1 MPLGSLFLR
10 LIGCFLH
17 VYFISISLLSGC
29 WHEVEDEETSNKS
42 VSSETQDRVFVAD
55 LKTRVHDT
63 CAPLRDI
70 LHLAEYQGDMWET
83 IQ

>member
-1 MPLGSLFLR
+1 M
-10 LIGCFLH
+10 
-17 VYFISISLLSGC
+17 
-29 WHEVEDEETSNKS
+29 EDEETSNKQS

-70 LHLAEYQGDMWET
+70 LHLAEYQGEKARQKPHT
-83 IQ
+83 CGTHGKLLNNVNFEQHQKQSRR